1 MKTCPKCHGT
11 FDDALSSCP
20 VDARDLV
27 DAGADPL
34 IGQLFAEQYEII
46 SVLGKG
52 GMSVVYKARHKLMD
66 RIVAIKLLQGDAD
79 ELAMARFQLEAKAAS
94 SLNHPNIITV
104 YDFGIINKQAY
115 LVMDCL
121 DGTDL
126 GEVLLKE
133 TRLPFDRS
141 VRIFRQVC
149 EGLEHAHSKGIVHR
163 DLKPSNLCLVKGE
176 YGAEQVK
183 IVDFGIAKILSE
195 PGKQQTELTQTGA
208 IFGSP
213 LYMSPEQCL
222 SQPLDIRSDIY
233 SLGCV
238 MYETLTGVPPHQG
251 DTPFSTMTRHIS
263 AAAPPF
269 EKAAPDIHINKNM
282 EAIVFRC
289 LEKKREDRYQ
299 TAAEILADLPRILPT
314 SGSLRVVG
322 VVHPTKQRREM
333 AFLRF
338 GFWGLLIFVGLI
350 FAYMSTDHGPNHDRG
365 TVLEKTIWNAQTTV
379 AQTLMDWQIYPPAE
393 AILSQCEI
401 SAKER
406 FSNRGRL
413 MTALLLQRDLYK
425 KANMFENLDKVD
437 VKIAALNKQIL
448 LDSYESSMEELHQ
461 LSEYKTQTAKNVNM
475 LMAVVVLS
483 KIQHVGRALNGNLQD
498 ARGEILLSSAK
509 KVYSDLLGKEDAS
522 IADIDILL
530 ADCFFKQQRLRKV
543 RPLLQEAVTIYEKT
557 KGMNDR
563 NTIIALDRLG
573 QFDRNENNYVVAAQ
587 ELEKSRKAADKY
599 FPDDKYLR
607 SLCLRSYADLLDQT
621 AKRTEADELYAMADK
636 LYPAADFEEQ

>member
-1 MKTCPKCHGT
+1 MKTCPKCHGA
-11 FDDALSSCP
+11 FDDALSTCP
-20 VDARDLV
+20 EDALELV
-27 DAGADPL
+27 NSGCDPL

-79 ELAMARFQLEAKAAS
+79 ELAMARFKLEAKAAS

-121 DGTDL
+121 EGVDL
-126 GEVLLKE
+126 EEVLQKE
-133 TRLPFDRS
+133 GRLPFDRA

-163 DLKPSNLCLVKGE
+163 DLKPSNLCLIKGE

-195 PGKQQTELTQTGA
+195 PGKQKTELTQTGA
-208 IFGSP
+208 IFGTP

-238 MYETLTGVPPHQG
+238 MYESLTGVPPHAG
-251 DTPFSTMTRHIS
+251 DTPFSTMTRHINLP
-263 AAAPPF
+263 APPF

-289 LEKKREDRYQ
+289 LEKKREERYQ

-314 SGSLRVVG
+314 SGSLKVVG
-322 VVHPTKQRREM
+322 VVHPAKQRQEM
-333 AFLRF
+333 AFLRS
-338 GFWGLLIFVGLI
+338 GFWGLLLFVGLI
-350 FAYMSTDHGPNHDRG
+350 FTYMATDHGPNHDRG
-365 TVLEKTIWNAQTTV
+365 TVLEKTIWNSQTTV
-379 AQTLMDWQIYPPAE
+379 AQTLIDWQLYPPAE
-393 AILSQCEI
+393 AVLASCE
-401 SAKER
+401 STAKAR

-413 MTALLLQRDLYK
+413 MTALLLQRDLFK
-425 KANMFENLDKVD
+425 KANMFEKLDKID
-437 VKIAALNKQIL
+437 AKIAELNKQIL
-448 LDSYESSMEELHQ
+448 IDSYDSSMEELHQ
-461 LSEYKTQTAKNVNM
+461 LSSYKTQTQKNVNM
-475 LMAVVVLS
+475 LMGVVVLS

-498 ARGEILLSSAK
+498 ERAETLLSSAK
-509 KVYSDLLGKEDAS
+509 KVYSDLFGKDDRS
-522 IADIDILL
+522 IADIDMLL
-530 ADCFFKQQRLRKV
+530 ADCYFKQQRLRKV
-543 RPLLQEAVTIYEKT
+543 RPLLLEAATIYEKT
-557 KGMNDR
+557 KGLNDKS
-563 NTIIALDRLG
+563 TIIAIARLG
-573 QFDRNENNYVVAAQ
+573 QFDRNENNYAIAEQ
-587 ELEKSRKAADKY
+587 ELLKSQNAADKF
-599 FPDDKYLR
+599 FPEDKYLR
-607 SLCLRSYADLLDQT
+607 SLIKKPC
-621 AKRTEADELYAMADK
+621 
-636 LYPAADFEEQ
+636 